1 MSFILVGAI
10 LRVCLGE
17 IIELKLAIAARIQ
30 NRLNLHASANEAFL
44 KNHPN
49 DHNDV
54 KPLMKFLLRIASLGC
69 LSTKILALSSY

>member
-1 MSFILVGAI
+1 MSFILVWAI

-17 IIELKLAIAARIQ
+17 IIELKLAMARIQ

-44 KNHPN
+44 KNPPN

-69 LSTKILALSSY
+69 LSTKIFALSSY